1 MIKNIN
7 AWKAKTESAKLKIKA
22 SATEYVRRQAMI
34 VLKEAVRVSPQF
46 SGDYAYNWKLE
57 VNRQEGSYDNKFKP
71 PGYDW
76 KAVPVGERKQAG
88 NVGVI
93 ADSLEYSREVILP
106 YIKWNSTIR
115 LVNYSPTAQ
124 LLDSGQVTFRPEN
137 LISPPEGVVAYLNTK
152 FKYLGKL

>member
-7 AWKAKTESAKLKIKA
+7 AWKAKTESAKAKVKA

-71 PGYDW
+71 PDYNW
-76 KAVPVGERKQAG
+76 KTVPLADRKQAG
-88 NVGVI
+88 DLAAIQG
-93 ADSLEYSREVILP
+93 ALEYSRDAVLP
-106 YIKWNSTIR
+106 LIKWNSIIR
-115 LVNYSPTAQ
+115 LVNYSPTAEIIN
-124 LLDSGQVTFRPEN
+124 SGQVRLRPEN
-137 LISPPEGVVAYLNTK
+137 LIYAPDGVVAHLNMK